1 MIKSLVQPMVKSLV
15 QPMVPLPLPILD
27 MPLSSDLNL
36 SRGVGSATFT
46 RSTTGTYISKDDGLI
61 KTVAIDEARFESGG
75 VLIEGASTNLVTRSE
90 EFNDAA
96 WTKAEASI
104 SADSSTA
111 PDGAMTADNI
121 VPTTNNTRHSVFRS
135 SQSITGHTYSV
146 CAKANGYDWILLT
159 SHSTSAPSTRGT
171 FFNVSNG
178 TIGSVGTAGQNPKIE
193 ALSNGWFRC
202 SIDEGDSP
210 SSIFT
215 VIVSNADG
223 VEAFVGDGA
232 SGVLAWGA
240 TREALPFASSYIPT
254 TTTAVTRTA
263 DDFSLPSSGNFN
275 EAEGTIVLDVAY
287 TGDTGSP
294 QNCFSITDGSISNRT
309 QILRNPSTNLM
320 RVFIASGGVGQVDIT
335 GAALESGV
343 SQRVAVTY
351 KENEVILYQ
360 DGVQTATDASALMP
374 SGLSSITLG
383 RLLAASERA
392 FCKVKN
398 LKTFDVAL
406 TADQVKF
413 L

>member
-61 KTVAIDEARFESGG
+61 KTAAIDEARFESGG

-146 CAKANGYDWILLT
+146 YAKANGYDWILLT
-159 SHSTSAPSTRGT
+159 SHSTSAPSARGT
-171 FFNVSNG
+171 FFNVNTG
-178 TIGSVGTAGQNPKIE
+178 AIGSIGTAGQNPKIQ
-193 ALSNGWFRC
+193 ALSNGWYRC

-210 SSIFT
+210 SSIFAI
-215 VIVSNADG
+215 IVSNADG
-223 VEAFVGDGA
+223 VETFVGDGA

-263 DDFSLPSSGNFN
+263 DNLSIDAANIPAVADDYSVSCL
-275 EAEGTIVLDVAY
+275 LDVLGVLATTRY
-287 TGDTGSP
+287 FYRVSGEINRRGRYNATTGTVRGEHSVTSVSATALSTTPIKVAFTVGPSLQSLYIDGSQEDQDTKGSP
-294 QNCFSITDGSISNRT
+294 SGAKTAIQIGQSGSGS
-309 QILRNPSTNLM
+309 
-320 RVFIASGGVGQVDIT
+320 
-335 GAALESGV
+335 
-343 SQRVAVTY
+343 
-351 KENEVILYQ
+351 
-360 DGVQTATDASALMP
+360 DAIF
-374 SGLSSITLG
+374 GH
-383 RLLAASERA
+383 
-392 FCKVKN
+392 VKDF
-398 LKTFDVAL
+398 KIFDVAL